1 MALVKCPE
9 CDKEISDT
17 TDVCIHCGYKI
28 GSNSQIYIHPIVKKI
43 VPIIIILLIIF
54 IIISINKNN
63 ESNNSNNLV
72 SCDELSHFIDI
83 AKTSYAN
90 ERGYSI
96 NKTACKFSSYIKYT
110 DTGEYGISIACDS
123 PDKLYHKTFEYKC
136 SK

>member
-54 IIISINKNN
+54 IIISINKKN
-63 ESNNSNNLV
+63 
-72 SCDELSHFIDI
+72 
-83 AKTSYAN
+83 
-90 ERGYSI
+90 
-96 NKTACKFSSYIKYT
+96 
-110 DTGEYGISIACDS
+110 
-123 PDKLYHKTFEYKC
+123 
-136 SK
+136 